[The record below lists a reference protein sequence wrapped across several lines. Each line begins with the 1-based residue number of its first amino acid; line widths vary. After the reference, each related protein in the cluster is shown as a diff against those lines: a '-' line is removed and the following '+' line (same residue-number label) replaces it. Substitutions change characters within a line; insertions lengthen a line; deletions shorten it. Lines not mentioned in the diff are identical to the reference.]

1 MLTGLL
7 LKESL
12 ADLHVLDRLC
22 ITNTERWN
30 VSNASA
36 DQPNVWTALSFEVD
50 DAEADAVAEELSHT
64 LKSPGWYIAARL
76 GDEVI
81 VIFPDRIFRY
91 RRGDQI
97 GRAGAQAYAWA
108 IGIPP
113 SQVDW
118 GD

>member
-12 ADLHVLDRLC
+12 FDLDVLDCLN
-22 ITNTERWN
+22 ITKTEIWH
-30 VSNASA
+30 VTNAA
-36 DQPNVWTALSFEVD
+36 EFQPVVWTALSFEVGT
-50 DAEADAVAEELSHT
+50 AGADSVVEKLSRA
-64 LKSPGWYIAARL
+64 LKPQWYIDARL

-91 RRGDQI
+91 WRGDHI
-97 GRAGAQAYAWA
+97 GKAAAQAYAQA

-113 SQVDW
+113 SQIDW

>member
-12 ADLHVLDRLC
+12 FDLSALNRLH
-22 ITNTERWN
+22 ITNTETWN

-50 DAEADAVAEELSHT
+50 NTEADAVAVELSHA
-64 LKSPGWYIAARL
+64 LKSPGWYIDARL

-91 RRGDQI
+91 RHSDQT
-97 GRAGAQAYAWA
+97 GKAEAQAYALT
-108 IGIPP
+108 IGVPP
-113 SQVDW
+113 SQIDW